1 MHGPSTSGR
10 NHSNGGD
17 EEQFLPVS
25 AALREELFSLH
36 RDASFISS
44 TGSNIKQALA
54 DDWPT
59 NPNTA
64 LPAGAG
70 RLPVCPKEED
80 SGAGESYFGIH
91 RVYMS
96 RSRCKTYPD
105 TS

>member
-44 TGSNIKQALA
+44 TGSNIEQSLV

-59 NPNTA
+59 NRNTA
-64 LPAGAG
+64 LPAGAE
-70 RLPVCPKEED
+70 RWPVCPKEVD
-80 SGAGESYFGIH
+80 SGGDESYFANH
-91 RVYMS
+91 KVYIS
-96 RSRCKTYPD
+96 SSRCKTYPN